1 MSRSRLDNKEGAVW
15 VERTLQAV
23 VAAISAGAA
32 ERDARPSFPE
42 DAFRRLAL
50 SGVLAIPS
58 PDPGDELGRRSSFA
72 EEWRVLR
79 GPSPAPT
86 AP

>member
-32 ERDARPSFPE
+32 ERDVRPSFPE

-50 SGVLAIPS
+50 SGAARLS
-58 PDPGDELGRRSSFA
+58 PKSGA
-72 EEWRVLR
+72 CC